1 MKIQIISGKARN
13 LALNV
18 PQGESVRPTSARS
31 RKAMFDSLAVFQG
44 KIIVDLFAGSGALGL
59 EAASRGAAKVYF
71 VEVNLANS
79 RIIEENINRVKR
91 TGVETDF
98 LVIKADAAVGDRYI
112 GIAKNP
118 DIIFADPPY
127 AESGH
132 FFRKLTGDQQFIQ
145 WVEDAL
151 LVWEVPDFGD
161 PDGSFLQAPG
171 WNLKRRKYGS
181 REFIL
186 YKVENLK

>member
-1 MKIQIISGKARN
+1 MQIISGKARN

-31 RKAMFDSLAVFQG
+31 RKAMFDSLAVFQD
-44 KIIVDLFAGSGALGL
+44 KVIVDLFAGSGALGL

-71 VEVNLANS
+71 VEVNVANA

-91 TGVETDF
+91 TGVETEF
-98 LVIKADAAVGDRYI
+98 LVIKTDASVCGRYS
-112 GIAKNP
+112 GMAKNP
-118 DIIFADPPY
+118 DMIFADPPY
-127 AESGH
+127 GESGQ
-132 FFRKLTGDQQFIQ
+132 FFRSLTADQQFIQ
-145 WVEDAL
+145 WVNGAL
-151 LVWEVPDFGD
+151 LIWEMPDFGD

-171 WNLKRRKYGS
+171 WNLRRRKYGS

-186 YKVENLK
+186 AEVKQ

>member
-1 MKIQIISGKARN
+1 MQIISGKARN
-13 LALNV
+13 LTLNV
-18 PQGESVRPTSARS
+18 PPGEAVRPTSARS
-31 RKAMFDSLAVFQG
+31 RKAMFDSLAAFQG

-59 EAASRGAAKVYF
+59 EAASRGATKVYF
-71 VEVNLANS
+71 VEVNLVTS
-79 RIIEENINRVKR
+79 RTIEENINKIKR
-91 TGVETDF
+91 TGVEADF
-98 LVIKADAAVGDRYI
+98 LVLKADASNSERYI
-112 GIAKNP
+112 GMANNP

-145 WVEDAL
+145 WAKNAL
-151 LVWEVPDFGD
+151 LVWEIPDFGD

-171 WNLKRRKYGS
+171 WHLKRRKYGS

-186 YKVENLK
+186 ANRE

>member
-1 MKIQIISGKARN
+1 MQIISGKARN

-31 RKAMFDSLAVFQG
+31 RKAMFDSLAVFQD

-71 VEVNLANS
+71 VEVNVANA
-79 RIIEENINRVKR
+79 RIIEENINKVKR
-91 TGVETDF
+91 TGVEADF
-98 LVIKADAAVGDRYI
+98 LVIKADAAFCERYT
-112 GIAKNP
+112 GMVKNP
-118 DIIFADPPY
+118 DMIFADPPY
-127 AESGH
+127 AESGT

-145 WVEDAL
+145 WAKGGL
-151 LVWEVPDFGD
+151 LVWEIPDFGD

-171 WNLKRRKYGS
+171 WNLRRRKYGS

-186 YKVENLK
+186 AEVK

>member
-1 MKIQIISGKARN
+1 MQIISGKARN

-18 PQGESVRPTSARS
+18 PPGESVRPTSARS
-31 RKAMFDSLAVFQG
+31 RKAMFDSLSVFQD

-71 VEVNLANS
+71 VETNIANA

-91 TGVETDF
+91 TGVEADF
-98 LVIKADAAVGDRYI
+98 LVIKADAAVCDRYV
-112 GIAKNP
+112 GTAKNP
-118 DIIFADPPY
+118 DMIFADPPY
-127 AESGH
+127 PESGH
-132 FFRKLTGDQQFIQ
+132 FFRKLTGDQQFMQ
-145 WVEDAL
+145 WAKDAL
-151 LVWEVPDFGD
+151 LVWEMPDFGD

-171 WNLKRRKYGS
+171 WNLRRRKYGS

-186 YKVENLK
+186 AEVK